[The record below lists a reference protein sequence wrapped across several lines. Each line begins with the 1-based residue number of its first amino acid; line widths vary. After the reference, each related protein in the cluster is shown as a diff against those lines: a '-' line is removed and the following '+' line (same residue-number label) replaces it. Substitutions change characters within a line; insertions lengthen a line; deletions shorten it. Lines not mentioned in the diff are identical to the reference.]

1 MEALK
6 LTQVGTGTEV
16 LQFPNTKGIEIA
28 PFVNERNE
36 LLTRNRK
43 AQAYSKACANKKRN
57 KRKEMVT
64 EFVSAIFFIGINA
77 FFWLQLFI

>member
-1 MEALK
+1 M
-6 LTQVGTGTEV
+6 
-16 LQFPNTKGIEIA
+16 TKGIEIVS
-28 PFVNERNE
+28 FVNERNE
-36 LLTRNRK
+36 MNTRNRN

-64 EFVSAIFFIGINA
+64 EFVSAIFVIGMVS

>member
-16 LQFPNTKGIEIA
+16 LQFPTTKGIEIA
-28 PFVNERNE
+28 PFVNERNN
-36 LLTRNRK
+36 LMRRNRR
-43 AQAYSKACANKKRN
+43 AQVYSKTCENKKRN
-57 KRKEMVT
+57 KRKEMIT
-64 EFVSAIFFIGINA
+64 EVVSAIFMIGSIS

>member
-1 MEALK
+1 M
-6 LTQVGTGTEV
+6 
-16 LQFPNTKGIEIA
+16 TKGIEIVS
-28 PFVNERNE
+28 FVNERNE
-36 LLTRNRK
+36 INTRNRK
-43 AQAYSKACANKKRN
+43 AQAYSKACVNQKKA

>member
-16 LQFPNTKGIEIA
+16 LQFPNTNGIEIA
-28 PFVNERNE
+28 HFVNERND
-36 LLTRNRK
+36 LMRRNRR
-43 AQAYSKACANKKRN
+43 AQAYSKTCANKKIN
-57 KRKEMVT
+57 KRKEMVS
-64 EFVSAIFFIGINA
+64 EIISAIFLIGSLS

>member
-1 MEALK
+1 M
-6 LTQVGTGTEV
+6 
-16 LQFPNTKGIEIA
+16 TKGIEIVS
-28 PFVNERNE
+28 FVNERNE
-36 LLTRNRK
+36 MNTRNRK
-43 AQAYSKACANKKRN
+43 AQAYSKACAYKKMKAKN